1 MKMNCRVHWK
11 FGELYMKAKKRKNSL
26 RKDSRPDGMKA
37 ETTSFTNSVLPFEPV
52 SPSVTLKKKKK
63 VQLAAK

>member
-1 MKMNCRVHWK
+1 MEMNCRVHWK

-52 SPSVTLKKKKK
+52 SPSVT
-63 VQLAAK
+63 